1 MVKIKPEVAILITAE
16 PKSAKYGKVF
26 GPKPS
31 DHLVRLYVNVKFVQK
46 CMFYIRLSL
55 SQNNAKYQA
64 DVAAEMYHINKK
76 LQNNNLQPLDSPK
89 LISRKI

>member
-31 DHLVRLYVNVKFVQK
+31 DHLVRLYVNVKFNGQ
-46 CMFYIRLSL
+46 
-55 SQNNAKYQA
+55 AKTH
-64 DVAAEMYHINKK
+64 VIIT
-76 LQNNNLQPLDSPK
+76 S
-89 LISRKI
+89 KIQL

>member
-31 DHLVRLYVNVKFVQK
+31 DHLVRLYVNVKFVKK
-46 CMFYIRLSL
+46 CMFYIRLSIGY
-55 SQNNAKYQA
+55 NNAK
-64 DVAAEMYHINKK
+64 
-76 LQNNNLQPLDSPK
+76 
-89 LISRKI
+89 

>member
-31 DHLVRLYVNVKFVQK
+31 DHLVRLYVNVKFFFQK
-46 CMFYIRLSL
+46 CMFYIRL
-55 SQNNAKYQA
+55 N
-64 DVAAEMYHINKK
+64 
-76 LQNNNLQPLDSPK
+76 
-89 LISRKI
+89 